1 MSHDPAPHGSHDP
14 GSPADDGLASAL
26 AKAQFFV
33 TGLVLFVVAALAYT
47 AGMQSAKGGGHGGES
62 ARKAAPTNVDV
73 SSLVKP
79 TPELLAK
86 GKTVFQINCAS
97 CHGSTGHGD
106 GPASVA
112 LNPKPRN
119 FTEGYWRYGGGLAR
133 VVRTISEGSPGTAM
147 ASFSILPLEDRIAA
161 AHYVRS
167 LSPKPEED
175 KPEDLAWLIPAGE
188 SKGGGGAGASSTG
201 VAAGTAPPSQ
211 VIPIEKAIAALAEA
225 EPPVGAAGAPEPG
238 PGAELYARR
247 CASCHGAAGEGG
259 VRVRMLGS
267 APYAYV
273 VTRSL
278 GVGASV
284 EVDTG
289 TVPLASGDM
298 LLMSSDGLHGLI
310 ENDELHAFA
319 SRSDLGAAAT
329 ELIDLAKAR
338 GGHDNITVILARFT
352 FDNTEA

>member
-1 MSHDPAPHGSHDP
+1 MSHDPTPHGPHSP
-14 GSPADDGLASAL
+14 GSSGDDGLASAL

-33 TGLVLFVVAALAYT
+33 TGLVLVVVATLAYM

-62 ARKAAPTNVDV
+62 TRKAAPANVDV
-73 SSLVKP
+73 SSLLKP

-97 CHGSTGHGD
+97 CHGNTGHGD
-106 GPASVA
+106 GPAAAA

-119 FTEGYWRYGGGLAR
+119 FTEGYWKYGGGLAR
-133 VVRTISEGSPGTAM
+133 VVRTATEGSPGTAM
-147 ASFSILPLEDRIAA
+147 ASFAMLPLEDRIAA

-167 LSPKPEED
+167 LSPKVEED
-175 KPEDLAWLIPAGE
+175 KPEDLAWLIPAGQPQ
-188 SKGGGGAGASSTG
+188 GGGGAEASSTG
-201 VAAGTAPPSQ
+201 VAAGATPPPGR
-211 VIPIEKAIAALAEA
+211 VIPIEKAMAALAEVA
-225 EPPVGAAGAPEPG
+225 PPVGAAGAPEPG

-278 GVGASV
+278 GAPRGDWATDAAAFERLVVSGIPGFV
-284 EVDTG
+284 M
-289 TVPLASGDM
+289 PASGD
-298 LLMSSDGLHGLI
+298 L
-310 ENDELHAFA
+310 
-319 SRSDLGAAAT
+319 SREQLRDLYAYTQRLRARLEPAARA
-329 ELIDLAKAR
+329 
-338 GGHDNITVILARFT
+338 GS
-352 FDNTEA
+352 